1 MSTAVAAGP
10 RTGPVLAT
18 VLTAAFLTQA
28 GVTAVNVAVPAIQRG
43 FDAGPALAQWILAGY
58 TLPFAL
64 LLITG
69 GRLGDLLGR
78 RRVFL
83 AGAAGFAAASLL
95 AALAPGPG
103 VLVAARVLQGA
114 SAAVVGPQVLAVM
127 RAVVPDGRRG
137 AALGAYSAV
146 IGLAT
151 VGGPVLGGVLV
162 QFAPLDAGWRAI
174 PAAQALLGLA
184 VLAGG
189 TLLPDRRERT
199 GGGLDPLGLLLA
211 TACLLL
217 LLHPLLGGAE
227 NGWPWHSWAALAAA
241 PAAAAL
247 FAAAERRRE
256 RRGGLPL
263 VPVALFADRVF
274 TTGLL
279 VTVVT
284 AALVGGF
291 FLVFVLHL
299 QNGAGMSPALT
310 GLVVSPWALGTA
322 AASRPAIAW
331 ARRRGR
337 RVLMAG
343 GLLMA
348 AGLAALAALT
358 AALPAPPPLPTMA
371 LLALVGVGMG
381 LVSAPVLDLV
391 LAALPEADSG
401 AAAGVFTTF
410 KQVGA
415 ALGVAVLGGLY
426 FAALGAAPSREAAAA
441 VTACGAAACL
451 LLWPLL
457 LLMPSRTDDRGGDRR

>member
-1 MSTAVAAGP
+1 MSTAVAAAP

-28 GVTAVNVAVPAIQRG
+28 GVTAVNVAIPAIQSG
-43 FDAGPALAQWILAGY
+43 FDAGPALAQWIPAGY
-58 TLPFAL
+58 TVPFAL

-78 RRVFL
+78 RRVFV
-83 AGAAGFAAASLL
+83 AGAAAFTAASLV

-103 VLVAARVLQGA
+103 VLVAARVVQGA
-114 SAAVVGPQVLAVM
+114 AAAVVGPQVLAVM
-127 RAVVPDGRRG
+127 RAVVPPERRG

-162 QFAPLDAGWRAI
+162 QFAPFDAGWRSI
-174 PAAQALLGLA
+174 PAAQALLGLV

-199 GGGLDPLGLLLA
+199 SGALDPLGLLLA

-217 LLHPLLGGAE
+217 LLYPLTGGAE
-227 NGWPWHSWAALAAA
+227 NGWPWYSWAALAAA

-247 FAAAERRRE
+247 FAVAERRRE

-274 TTGLL
+274 TAGLL

-331 ARRRGR
+331 ARRAGR

-343 GLLMA
+343 GAVMA
-348 AGLAALAALT
+348 VALAALAALT

-371 LLALVGVGMG
+371 LLAVVGVGMG

-391 LAALPEADSG
+391 LGALPEADSG

-415 ALGVAVLGGLY
+415 ALGVAALGGLFFAVLGG
-426 FAALGAAPSREAAAA
+426 GGSSQGAAA
-441 VTACGAAACL
+441 VVVACGAAACL
-451 LLWPLL
+451 LILPLL
-457 LLMPSRTDDRGGDRR
+457 LLMPSRTDHPRR

>member
-1 MSTAVAAGP
+1 MSTAVAAAP
-10 RTGPVLAT
+10 RTRAVLAT

-43 FDAGPALAQWILAGY
+43 FEAGPALAQWIPAGY

-83 AGAAGFAAASLL
+83 AGAAGFTAASVL

-103 VLVAARVLQGA
+103 TLIAARVLQGA
-114 SAAVVGPQVLAVM
+114 AAAVIGPQVLAVM
-127 RAVVPDGRRG
+127 RAVVPPERRG

-162 QFAPLDAGWRAI
+162 QFAPFDAGWRSI
-174 PAAQALLGLA
+174 PAAQALFGLA

-189 TLLPDRRERT
+189 ALLPDRRDRAS
-199 GGGLDPLGLLLA
+199 GGLDPLGLLTS

-217 LLHPLLGGAE
+217 LLHPLVSGAE
-227 NGWPWHSWAALAAA
+227 HGWPWYSWAALAAA

-247 FAAAERRRE
+247 FAVVERRRE

-274 TTGLL
+274 TAGVA

-322 AASRPAIAW
+322 AASKPAIGW
-331 ARRRGR
+331 ARRSGR
-337 RVLMAG
+337 RVLMTG
-343 GLLMA
+343 GAVMA

-358 AALPAPPPLPTMA
+358 AALPAPPLLPTMA

-391 LAALPEADSG
+391 LAALPDADAG

-410 KQVGA
+410 KQLGA
-415 ALGVAVLGGLY
+415 ALGVAVLGGLF
-426 FAALGAAPSREAAAA
+426 FAVLGGGGSSPDAAAA
-441 VTACGAAACL
+441 VVACGAAACL

-457 LLMPSRTDDRGGDRR
+457 LLMPSRTDHPRR